1 MIARIF
7 RIRTPEGVVFSQIL
21 AGPIIRSIAW
31 FVDVVVVM
39 ILTTFASWG
48 LLLVRLISS
57 DLAFALLIVC
67 YFVISVGYGMAT
79 EWAWRGQTVGK
90 KLMHLRV
97 MDAEG
102 LKLRFHQIVLRN
114 LLRFAD
120 ALPFAYA
127 LGGLVCAISP
137 RYQRLG
143 DLAANT
149 VVIRIPKIAEPEFE
163 KLDAPSF
170 NSLRQFP
177 HLAARLRQRVE
188 TSEAALAV
196 NALLR
201 RDDFAPDARIALY
214 GELADFFREK
224 VTFPAEVT
232 EGLSDEQYLRNIV
245 DVLYRARAER

>member
-1 MIARIF
+1 MTARIF
-7 RIRTPEGVVFSQIL
+7 RIRTPEGVVFTQIL
-21 AGPIIRSIAW
+21 AGPLIRFIAW
-31 FVDVVVVM
+31 FLDLVAVM
-39 ILTTFASWG
+39 ILTILSSWI
-48 LLLVRLISS
+48 LLLVRLVSADI
-57 DLAFALLIVC
+57 AGALLIVL

-79 EWAWRGQTVGK
+79 EWAWRGQTIGK
-90 KLMHLRV
+90 KIMRLRV
-97 MDAEG
+97 MDAQG
-102 LKLRFHQIVLRN
+102 LKLHFHQIVLRN

-127 LGGLVCAISP
+127 LGGVTCAISK

-163 KLDAPSF
+163 KLDPPSF

-188 TSEAALAV
+188 TSEAAVAV

-201 RDDFAPDARIALY
+201 RDEFDPSARITLY
-214 GELADFFREK
+214 AELADFFRGK

-232 EGLSDEQYLRNIV
+232 EGLSDEQYVRAIV
-245 DVLYRARAER
+245 DVLYRARSER